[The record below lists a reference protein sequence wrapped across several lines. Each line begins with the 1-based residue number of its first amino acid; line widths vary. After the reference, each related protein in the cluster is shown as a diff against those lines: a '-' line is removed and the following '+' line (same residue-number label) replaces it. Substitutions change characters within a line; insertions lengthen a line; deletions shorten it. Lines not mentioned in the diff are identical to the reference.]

1 MRGMKRSSARYGA
14 PEETQSFK
22 KDWDW
27 STVARFLHYIWP
39 AERLD
44 LRLRVVWALLCLFA
58 AKGVT
63 VAVPYLFKL
72 ATDGLNTMPMGEG
85 GAAGKAAA
93 LTGMII
99 LAFIAAYALGR
110 FAMVGFVQLSGG
122 LFAKVT
128 QNAVRKLSLE
138 SFTHLHDLSLRYHLE
153 RRTGALSRVM
163 ERGAR
168 AVETIIRFSLFQ
180 IVPTALELSLV
191 FLVLAFYFELS
202 YALVIAVTIA
212 LYLVFTFQA
221 TEWRTRI
228 RRQMNESDTEAYSRA
243 IDSLLNF
250 ETVKYFGNERV
261 ESRRFDQA
269 MEAYESG
276 AVKTYT
282 SLSILNAGQAFI
294 YSIGLGLCMA
304 MSARGVMQ
312 GSMTIGDFVM
322 VNAYL
327 IQMYQPLFFIGMVY
341 RDIKQSLVDIENTF
355 ELLGTPAEVT
365 DKAGAAALQVGHAEV
380 EFRNVSFAYSPDRP
394 ILKNIS
400 FTVPEG
406 KTLAIV
412 GPSGAGKSTLSRLL
426 FRFYDPVS
434 GQVLIDGQDIAGVTQ
449 HSLRAAI
456 GMVPQDTVLF
466 NDSIRYNI
474 RYGRVD
480 ASDAE
485 VEDAAGLAQI
495 HDFVTSLPEG
505 YETLVGERGL
515 KLSGGEKQRVAIAR
529 TILKGPPILVLD
541 EATSALDTATEKE
554 IQSALDQ
561 VSANRTTLM
570 IAHRLSTVVHAD
582 HIIVLEDGRIAE
594 SGHHEDL
601 MALGGIYARL
611 WKQQRK
617 AQKAGEK
624 GESLVKDAPLA
635 VSR

>member
-1 MRGMKRSSARYGA
+1 MRSMKLNSAADAQPGDE
-14 PEETQSFK
+14 PSQK
-22 KDWDW
+22 QNWDW
-27 STVARFLHYIWP
+27 TTVGRFLRYVWP
-39 AERLD
+39 EGRPD
-44 LRLRVVWALLCLFA
+44 LRMRVALALLSLFA

-63 VAVPYLFKL
+63 VVVPYLLKL
-72 ATDGLNTMPMGEG
+72 ATDGLNALP
-85 GAAGKAAA
+85 AAGNSTGKA
-93 LTGMII
+93 LI
-99 LAFIAAYALGR
+99 LSGAVVFGFIGVYALGR
-110 FAMVGFVQLSGG
+110 FAMTGFVQLSGG

-128 QNAVRKLSLE
+128 QNAVRRLSLE
-138 SFTHLHDLSLRYHLE
+138 SFTHLHELSLRYHLE

-180 IVPTALELSLV
+180 IVPTALELLLV
-191 FLVLAFYFELS
+191 FLVLAFYFDLT
-202 YALVIAVTIA
+202 YALVISVTIG

-250 ETVKYFGNERV
+250 ETVKYFGNEQV
-261 ESRRFDQA
+261 EARRFDQA
-269 MEAYESG
+269 MQAYEKG
-276 AVKTYT
+276 AVRTYT
-282 SLSILNAGQAFI
+282 SLSVLNAGQAFI

-312 GSMTIGDFVM
+312 GTMTIGDFVM

-355 ELLGTPAEVT
+355 ELLGTPAEVF
-365 DKAGAAALQVGHAEV
+365 DRPDAAELMVENSEI

-406 KTLAIV
+406 QTLAIV
-412 GPSGAGKSTLSRLL
+412 GASGAGKSTLSRLL
-426 FRFYDPVS
+426 FRFYDPV
-434 GQVLIDGQDIAGVTQ
+434 GGAVLIGGQDIASVSQ
-449 HSLRAAI
+449 RSLRAAI

-466 NDSIRYNI
+466 NDSIAYNI
-474 RYGRVD
+474 RYGRIE
-480 ASDAE
+480 ASDGE
-485 VEDAAGLAQI
+485 VEDAARLAQI
-495 HDFVTSLPEG
+495 HDFITSLPEG
-505 YETLVGERGL
+505 YQAMVGERGL

-541 EATSALDTATEKE
+541 EATSALDTATEKD
-554 IQSALDQ
+554 IQSALDH

-582 HIIVLEDGRIAE
+582 RIIVLDKGQIAE
-594 SGHHEDL
+594 SGDHEEL
-601 MALGGIYARL
+601 MKLGGIYAKL
-611 WKQQRK
+611 WKQQRA

-624 GESLVKDAPLA
+624 GESLVKDAPVAL
-635 VSR
+635 SG

>member
-1 MRGMKRSSARYGA
+1 MRSMKLNSAADAQPGDE
-14 PEETQSFK
+14 PSQK
-22 KDWDW
+22 QNWDW
-27 STVARFLHYIWP
+27 TTVSRFLRYVWP
-39 AERLD
+39 EGRPD
-44 LRLRVVWALLCLFA
+44 LRMRVALALLSLFA

-63 VAVPYLFKL
+63 VVVPYLLKL
-72 ATDGLNTMPMGEG
+72 ATDGLNALP
-85 GAAGKAAA
+85 AAGNSTGKA
-93 LTGMII
+93 LI
-99 LAFIAAYALGR
+99 LSGAVVFGFIGVYALGR
-110 FAMVGFVQLSGG
+110 FAMTGFVQLSGG

-128 QNAVRKLSLE
+128 QNAVRRLSLE
-138 SFTHLHDLSLRYHLE
+138 SFTHLHELSLRYHLE

-180 IVPTALELSLV
+180 IVPTALELLLV
-191 FLVLAFYFELS
+191 FLVLAFYFDLT
-202 YALVIAVTIA
+202 YALVISVTIG

-250 ETVKYFGNERV
+250 ETVKYFGNEQV
-261 ESRRFDQA
+261 EARRFDQA
-269 MEAYESG
+269 MQAYEKG
-276 AVKTYT
+276 AVRTYT
-282 SLSILNAGQAFI
+282 SLSVLNAGQAFI

-312 GSMTIGDFVM
+312 GTMTIGDFVM

-355 ELLGTPAEVT
+355 ELLGTPAEVF
-365 DKAGAAALQVGHAEV
+365 DQPDAAELMVENSEI

-406 KTLAIV
+406 QTLAIV
-412 GPSGAGKSTLSRLL
+412 GASGAGKSTLSRLL
-426 FRFYDPVS
+426 FRFYDPV
-434 GQVLIDGQDIAGVTQ
+434 GGAVLIGGQDIASVSQ
-449 HSLRAAI
+449 RSLRAAI

-466 NDSIRYNI
+466 NDTIAYNI
-474 RYGRVD
+474 RYGRIE
-480 ASDAE
+480 ASDGE
-485 VEDAAGLAQI
+485 VEDAARLAQI
-495 HDFVTSLPEG
+495 HDFITSLPEG
-505 YETLVGERGL
+505 YQAMVGERGL

-541 EATSALDTATEKE
+541 EATSALDTATEKD
-554 IQSALDQ
+554 IQSALDH

-582 HIIVLEDGRIAE
+582 RIIVLDKGQIAE
-594 SGHHEDL
+594 SGDHEEL
-601 MALGGIYARL
+601 MKLGGIYAKL
-611 WKQQRK
+611 WKQQRA

-624 GESLVKDAPLA
+624 GESLVKDAPVAL
-635 VSR
+635 SG

>member
-1 MRGMKRSSARYGA
+1 MKLNSAA
-14 PEETQSFK
+14 DTQPDEGLPQK
-22 KDWDW
+22 RDWDW
-27 STVARFLHYIWP
+27 TTVTRFLHYIWP
-39 AERLD
+39 SGRYD
-44 LRLRVVWALLCLFA
+44 LRLRVVIALLSLFA

-72 ATDGLNTMPMGEG
+72 ATDGLNGTQ
-85 GAAGKAAA
+85 AAGSSDSSQVLLVSGAV
-93 LTGMII
+93 IF
-99 LAFIAAYALGR
+99 AFIAAYAVGR

-122 LFAKVT
+122 IFAKVT

-138 SFTHLHDLSLRYHLE
+138 SFNHLHDLSLRYHLE

-180 IVPTALELSLV
+180 IVPTALELFLV
-191 FLVLAFYFELS
+191 FLVLAFYFDLA
-202 YALVIAVTIA
+202 YALVIVATIA

-250 ETVKYFGNERV
+250 ETVKYFGNEDV

-269 MEAYESG
+269 MAAYEKG
-276 AVKTYT
+276 AVRTYT

-312 GSMTIGDFVM
+312 GTMTIGDFVM

-355 ELLGTPAEVT
+355 ELLGTPPEVT
-365 DKAGAAALQVGHAEV
+365 DTAGAGELKIDKAEV
-380 EFRNVSFAYSPDRP
+380 EFRDVSFAYSSDRP
-394 ILKNIS
+394 ILKHVS

-412 GPSGAGKSTLSRLL
+412 GASGAGKSTLSRLL

-434 GQVLIDGQDIAGVTQ
+434 GAVLIDGQDIANVSQ
-449 HSLRAAI
+449 RSLRAAI

-466 NDSIRYNI
+466 NDTIRYNI
-474 RYGRVD
+474 RYGRTD
-480 ASDAE
+480 ATDAQ
-485 VEDAAGLAQI
+485 VEDAARLAQI
-495 HDFVTSLPEG
+495 HDFISSLPEG
-505 YETLVGERGL
+505 YDTIVGERGL

-529 TILKGPPILVLD
+529 TILKSPPILVLD

-582 HIIVLEDGRIAE
+582 RIIVLEEGKIAE
-594 SGHHEDL
+594 SGHHDDL
-601 MALGGIYARL
+601 MKLGGIYSRL
-611 WKQQRK
+611 WEQQRK

-624 GESLVKDAPLA
+624 GESLVKDVPVA
-635 VSR
+635 VIR